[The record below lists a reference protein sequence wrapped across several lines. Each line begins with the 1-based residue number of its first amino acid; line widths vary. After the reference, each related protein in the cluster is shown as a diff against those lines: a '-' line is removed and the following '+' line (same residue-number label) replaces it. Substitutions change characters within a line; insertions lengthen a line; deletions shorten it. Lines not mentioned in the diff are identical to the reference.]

1 MQTKTVKENWSP
13 ADLIDLERYPIL
25 DLSGD
30 ATRELTRHCRDQ
42 LDRTGA
48 CELPGFLKPD
58 AVAML
63 VREGDS
69 LAARAYHSVVTGT
82 PYLEAPDPSWPNDH
96 PRKFFEPTSVG
107 VVAYDQFPADSPMR
121 QLFEWDPFME
131 FIAAALKKD
140 RLYRYADP
148 MGALNLAVMG
158 DGERLHWHFD
168 QTDFVTSIALRP
180 SEAGGDFE
188 YVPLIRSA
196 SDENYPR
203 VQRLL
208 EGSSEERG
216 ARRDESGDA
225 AAVRRTK
232 FDSSRHADRRADNAA
247 RRAARVRHQARNAR
261 AARDCRWPAMA
272 ARRSSGT
279 PRRSRGSIRKRLV
292 ASSGTRIE
300 KDLLG
305 ERAVPADA
313 LYGIHTLRAVE
324 NLGFSGRVLANYPD
338 YIRALA
344 TVKKAAARANRDAH
358 VIDARRQGAI
368 ERACDALIRG
378 EHLDAVSSRHARR
391 RRKYRCQHERE

>member
-1 MQTKTVKENWSP
+1 MQTKAVKQNWSP

-30 ATRELTRHCRDQ
+30 ATRALTRHCRDQ

-48 CELPGFLKPD
+48 CELPGFLRPE

-69 LAARAYHSVVTGT
+69 LAASAYHSVVTGT
-82 PYLEAPDPSWPNDH
+82 PYLAPPDPSLPNDH

-107 VVAYDQFPADSPMR
+107 VVAYDQFPHDSAMR
-121 QLFEWDPFME
+121 QLFEWDPLME

-158 DGERLHWHFD
+158 EGERLHWHFD

-196 SDENYPR
+196 DDENYPR

-208 EGSSEERG
+208 EGSN
-216 ARRDESGDA
+216 ADV
-225 AAVRRTK
+225 VRVAMHPGTLLLFEGRN
-232 FDSSRHADRRADNAA
+232 SIH
-247 RRAARVRHQARNAR
+247 RV
-261 AARDCRWPAMA
+261 
-272 ARRSSGT
+272 T
-279 PRRSRGSIRKRLV
+279 PIRGSTTRLV
-292 ASSGTRIE
+292 ALLAYDTKPGTRSS
-300 KDLLG
+300 KGLQMA
-305 ERAVPADA
+305 R
-313 LYGIHTLRAVE
+313 Y
-324 NLGFSGRVLANYPD
+324 GRVA
-338 YIRALA
+338 
-344 TVKKAAARANRDAH
+344 
-358 VIDARRQGAI
+358 
-368 ERACDALIRG
+368 
-378 EHLDAVSSRHARR
+378 
-391 RRKYRCQHERE
+391 

>member
-1 MQTKTVKENWSP
+1 MKTKAVSESWSP
-13 ADLIDLERYPIL
+13 SDLIDLKRYPIL

-30 ATRELTRHCRDQ
+30 TTRELTRHCRDQ

-48 CELPGFLKPD
+48 CELPGFLKPE
-58 AVAML
+58 AVALL

-82 PYLEAPDPSWPNDH
+82 PYLAAPDASLPEDH

-107 VVAYDQFPADSPMR
+107 VVAYDQFPHDSAMR
-121 QLFEWDPFME
+121 QLFEWDPLME

-196 SDENYPR
+196 TDENYPR

-208 EGSSEERG
+208 EGSSEG
-216 ARRDESGDA
+216 V
-225 AAVRRTK
+225 VRVAMHPGTLLLFEGRN
-232 FDSSRHADRRADNAA
+232 SIH
-247 RRAARVRHQARNAR
+247 RVTPI
-261 AARDCRWPAMA
+261 CG
-272 ARRSSGT
+272 GT
-279 PRRSRGSIRKRLV
+279 TRLV
-292 ASSGTRIE
+292 ALLAYDTKPGTRSS
-300 KDLLG
+300 KGLQMA
-305 ERAVPADA
+305 R
-313 LYGIHTLRAVE
+313 Y
-324 NLGFSGRVLANYPD
+324 GRVA
-338 YIRALA
+338 
-344 TVKKAAARANRDAH
+344 
-358 VIDARRQGAI
+358 
-368 ERACDALIRG
+368 
-378 EHLDAVSSRHARR
+378 
-391 RRKYRCQHERE
+391 

>member
-1 MQTKTVKENWSP
+1 MQTNVVNEHWSP

-48 CELPGFLKPD
+48 CELPGFLQSE

-63 VREGDS
+63 VSEGDS
-69 LAARAYHSVVTGT
+69 LGASAYHSGVT
-82 PYLEAPDPSWPNDH
+82 APPSLAPPGPSLPHDP

-107 VVAYDQFPADSPMR
+107 VVAYDQFPHDSAMR
-121 QLFEWDPFME
+121 QLFEWDPFMN

-140 RLYRYADP
+140 RLFRYADP

-196 SDENYPR
+196 TEENYPR

-208 EGSSEERG
+208 EGS
-216 ARRDESGDA
+216 
-225 AAVRRTK
+225 
-232 FDSSRHADRRADNAA
+232 
-247 RRAARVRHQARNAR
+247 
-261 AARDCRWPAMA
+261 
-272 ARRSSGT
+272 
-279 PRRSRGSIRKRLV
+279 
-292 ASSGTRIE
+292 
-300 KDLLG
+300 
-305 ERAVPADA
+305 
-313 LYGIHTLRAVE
+313 
-324 NLGFSGRVLANYPD
+324 
-338 YIRALA
+338 
-344 TVKKAAARANRDAH
+344 
-358 VIDARRQGAI
+358 
-368 ERACDALIRG
+368 
-378 EHLDAVSSRHARR
+378 
-391 RRKYRCQHERE
+391 